1 MKKRALPLL
10 LCLAMIFSLSVP
22 AMAADQT
29 TASTTVTKT
38 VTDPPASSGGDSGS
52 SDDEPV
58 NVSSYEVSI
67 PASFSMDDGDYFT
80 IGATKNE
87 IGERQE
93 LRVFVDYDRTFD
105 ADGYFYLKN
114 TANVAQKL
122 PCTISVGT
130 AGYDYWQ
137 TITSANTC
145 VVATFTHSSGLKADY
160 CGSAKIV
167 TAGSPCT
174 AGSSSV
180 AGTYSGTVYFKIELV
195 DF

>member
-1 MKKRALPLL
+1 MKKRVLPLI
-10 LCLAMIFSLSVP
+10 LCLAMILSLSVP

-29 TASTTVTKT
+29 EASTTITKT
-38 VTDPPASSGGDSGS
+38 VTDSPSTGGSGGDD
-52 SDDEPV
+52 DDEPV
-58 NVSSYEVSI
+58 NSSTYEVSI
-67 PASFSMDDGDYFT
+67 PAAFSMDDGDYFT

-114 TANVAQKL
+114 TKNVAQKL

-137 TITSANTC
+137 TITDSTTC
-145 VVATFTHSSGLKADY
+145 VVATFTHGSGLKADY
-160 CGSAKIV
+160 CGSARIV
-167 TAGSPCT
+167 TAGSPST